1 MKGRKA
7 SFELWWMVKPSG
19 TVGGYPAEGVSVC
32 LQGMLSSPSCELT
45 QGRLLIGIKC
55 YRGSSTL
62 WGIYVKAKEMKSKI
76 KQTVQ
81 CKRQ

>member
-7 SFELWWMVKPSG
+7 PFELWWMVMPSG

-32 LQGMLSSPSCELT
+32 LQGMLGSPSCEPT

-55 YRGSSTL
+55 YRGQQHPCGVFML
-62 WGIYVKAKEMKSKI
+62 KPRK
-76 KQTVQ
+76 
-81 CKRQ
+81 